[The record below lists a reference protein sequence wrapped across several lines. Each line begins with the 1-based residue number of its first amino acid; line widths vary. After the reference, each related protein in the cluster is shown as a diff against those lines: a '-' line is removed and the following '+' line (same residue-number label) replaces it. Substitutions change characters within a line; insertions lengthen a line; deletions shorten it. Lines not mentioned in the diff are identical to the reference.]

1 MRIKVGLMQLKK
13 NALGELTSIAKYWN
27 ALIIMTPT
35 FGNKEVST
43 SSYARR

>member
-1 MRIKVGLMQLKK
+1 MQLKK

-35 FGNKEVST
+35 FMTPTFENKEVST